1 MPGGK
6 QILFLANHT
15 WVCLKKIIKIRSYI
29 IILMCDTDFA
39 INQGNQFC
47 YLHFMWLYFF
57 PVLLCYLIFF
67 LYSFSICCFA
77 DCSSSFSLLRCFPG
91 ALIFGALYMLPPPVF
106 FSYCYPG
113 NSFPASCFG
122 PGERLLFSHFLLCSS
137 DLRQLSWF
145 ILA

>member
-1 MPGGK
+1 MV
-6 QILFLANHT
+6 QILSLELRTLILLPSFYMAISPLRN
-15 WVCLKKIIKIRSYI
+15 SYI
-29 IILMCDTDFA
+29 LHGISPLSFFA
-39 INQGNQFC
+39 IYISFF
-47 YLHFMWLYFF
+47 HF
-57 PVLLCYLIFF
+57 
-67 LYSFSICCFA
+67 FSICCFA

-122 PGERLLFSHFLLCSS
+122 PGEGLLFSHFLLYSS